1 MACTGKVS
9 TLADLPLH
17 SAFLELFCPITSVV
31 LLPPKVHS
39 VEFMIIYLLTY
50 NLILY
55 IIIKIIIYSYMG
67 AGLPSTESAILCH
80 HVPTAAG
87 NSFFKGLKT

>member
-1 MACTGKVS
+1 MAEIYTKSKKKLSSFSGKKMACTGKVS

-55 IIIKIIIYSYMG
+55 IIIKIIN
-67 AGLPSTESAILCH
+67 L
-80 HVPTAAG
+80 
-87 NSFFKGLKT
+87 